1 MSDDFINMHK
11 RIAMGQPSAET
22 HLKKGGKVRK
32 YQSGG
37 SSSYSEAMKDP
48 RAQKVSADAS
58 LARTLKT
65 NTLKGTDLES
75 MNQSDAAK
83 GMRNYG
89 RLYKQGLG
97 MKPDT
102 DYEHK
107 KGGKVK
113 KYAKGGAVAESK
125 VAKLPAMGDKRNAG
139 VDFKAGKAKVATMKK
154 GGMSK
159 KPSLMIAIA
168 VGKKP
173 SARGR

>member
-37 SSSYSEAMKDP
+37 SSYSEAMKDP
-48 RAQKVSADAS
+48 KAQKMSADAS
-58 LARTLKT
+58 LARTLKA
-65 NTLKGTDLES
+65 NTLKGSDLES
-75 MNQSDAAK
+75 MNQGDASK

-97 MKPDT
+97 MKPDS
-102 DYEHK
+102 DYEYK
-107 KGGKVK
+107 KGGKTK
-113 KYAKGGAVAESK
+113 KYANGGAVSESK

-159 KPSLMIAIA
+159 KPALMIAIA